1 MKLSSIILCSTLF
14 IQVISAQN
22 VIDLK
27 VDHQAS
33 PSGVDHTNPRF
44 SWRIEGEA
52 FEQSAYEIIVATKPE
67 LLLNGKNDASPD
79 LWSSGKVQSK
89 ESHASYIGHP
99 TVNNTESYQY
109 MKMPLPSS
117 TWIHWKVRVWSGD
130 KASNWSEP
138 QKFLTALIG
147 KQPTQPFISFKDTSA
162 FHKDQKKL
170 HLPPARYYRSNFS
183 PKKKI
188 VRAIA
193 HASALGIYE
202 LHVNGK
208 RVGDSYFAPGWTD
221 YRQRAYYNT
230 YDITSLLTADKNA
243 IGAIVADGWYAGYVG
258 YGKLVGYGPH
268 KTGRNIYGKT
278 PALMVETH
286 VFYDDGTEEIIG
298 TDTSWKTS
306 TGPELEADF
315 LMGETYDARKEL
327 TGWATAAFDDSKWEP
342 AILAQDNGSII
353 EPFSDAFIKNEKRE
367 FGFVRPPVMQA
378 YPAQP
383 VRITQ
388 ELAAK
393 SVKEIKPGTWIFDMG
408 QNFAGNVRLKVK
420 AEAGKTFVIRFAEM
434 LHPDGR
440 LMTENLRQA
449 RSTDT
454 YIAKG
459 DPSGETWTPRFTFHG
474 FQFVEVTGFDK
485 QPPLDAITGLVMH
498 SDTKLTSGFECS
510 DPVVNKIFQNA
521 VWTQRANWIE
531 LPTDCPQR
539 DERLGWTGDAQI
551 YAASAAIHADVAA
564 FFRKWLRELNE
575 AVTKEG
581 YYPSYAPYCF
591 GHGGGVH
598 GSAWSDA
605 GIIVPHALWKA
616 TGDPSFFTDHWKTM
630 SRFMEARKANDP
642 VLKGKAFG
650 APWGDWLNLN
660 DATPHAY
667 VELAYFT
674 KTALMMEDMANAQGL
689 KEEAAKYHQWVE
701 TMRANFRKQHLQ
713 PDGSIKPASQSA
725 YVLALDC
732 NLLTDPAER
741 KKSGEHLAALIR
753 AKANE
758 KNTGMTT
765 GFLGTKPLLPMLT
778 STGNLDLA
786 VSMLQS
792 RKYPSWGYEVKNGA
806 TTIWERWNSYTEEHG
821 FGGEDGKMNAAMN
834 SFSHY
839 AFGAVTEWMMTDLAG
854 IAPAEPGYSKIKL
867 QPHFPSAKATTETET
882 ISWIKAHHDSPHG
895 RIAVSWKREADNSLT
910 YEVTIPPN
918 TTAELTLPKT
928 SPWGNGDVS
937 PETRTLA
944 SGKHLLKIK

>member
-1 MKLSSIILCSTLF
+1 MKTLVLLSFLLIPNLF
-14 IQVISAQN
+14 ALSLPHPDQHVPRDVKVGHMTNAQG
-22 VIDLK
+22 ID
-27 VDHQAS
+27 DEQ
-33 PSGVDHTNPRF
+33 PRI
-44 SWRIEGEA
+44 SWRIEQGGDSTVN
-52 FEQSAYEIIVATKPE
+52 QSAYQILVATDAA
-67 LLLNGKNDASPD
+67 LLEPGKAD
-79 LWSSGKVQSK
+79 LWDSGIVDSTDTHVTYAGK
-89 ESHASYIGHP
+89 
-99 TVNNTESYQY
+99 T
-109 MKMPLPSS
+109 LPSS
-117 TWIHWKVRVWSGD
+117 TWIHLRVRTTAGSFTSPG
-130 KASNWSEP
+130 EP
-138 QKFLTALIG
+138 VKFLTSLIG
-147 KQPTQPFISFKDTSA
+147 KQPTQPFISFKDTSV

-170 HLPPARYYRSNFS
+170 HLPPARYYRSSFS
-183 PKKKI
+183 SKKKI

-258 YGKLVGYGPH
+258 YGKLVGYGPY

-286 VFYDDGTEEIIG
+286 VFYDDGSQEIIG
-298 TDTSWKTS
+298 TDTTWKTS

-315 LMGETYDARKEL
+315 LMGETYDARKEI
-327 TGWATAAFDDSKWEP
+327 TGWSTAAFDDSKWEP
-342 AILAQDNGSII
+342 AILAQDNGSVI

-367 FGFVRPPVMQA
+367 FGFVRPPIMQA

-408 QNFAGNVRLKVK
+408 QNFAGNVRLNIK
-420 AEAGKTFVIRFAEM
+420 ADAGKTFVIRFAEM
-434 LHPDGR
+434 LHPDGK

-459 DPSGETWTPRFTFHG
+459 DPNGETWTPRFTFHG

-498 SDTKLTSGFECS
+498 SDTKLTSSFECS

-591 GHGGGVH
+591 GHGGGIH

-630 SRFMEARKANDP
+630 SRFMEARKAHDP
-642 VLKGKAFG
+642 ELKGKPFG

-689 KEEAAKYHQWVE
+689 KEEAAKYHQWAE
-701 TMRANFRKQHLQ
+701 TMRENFRQQHLQ
-713 PDGSIKPASQSA
+713 PDGSIKPSSQSA

-732 NLLTDPAER
+732 NLLTDPDDRQKA
-741 KKSGEHLAALIR
+741 GEHLAALIR

-854 IAPAEPGYSKIKL
+854 IAPALPGYSKIKL
-867 QPHFPSAKATTETET
+867 HPHFPSAKATTETET

-895 RIAVSWKREADNSLT
+895 RIAVSWKREANNSLT
-910 YEVTIPPN
+910 YEVSIPPN
-918 TTAELTLPKT
+918 TTADLTLPKT
-928 SPWGNGDVS
+928 SPWGAGDTTR
-937 PETRTLA
+937 ETKTLQP
-944 SGKHLLKIK
+944 GVHKFVIK